1 VTPVT
6 SDKHLFHSAMV
17 SSNYDSEIAECVSS
31 VIKEIGVD
39 GLVTIE
45 PGGQ

>member
-1 VTPVT
+1 MPVET
-6 SDKHLFHSAMV
+6 DENLLNSAMV
-17 SSNYDSEIAECVSS
+17 SSNYDRQIAECVSS

-45 PGGQ
+45 PGG